1 MTSSSFRS
9 DIQGLRALAVL
20 SVVIY
25 HISPKHLMGGFIG
38 VDIFFVISGYL
49 IIGQICQK
57 LENNKFSLVDF
68 YVKRF
73 KRLFPAYIAVAT
85 ITSFFA
91 FVYFLPSE
99 FSAYASSL
107 AYSSFYLSNFY
118 FYSKSGY
125 FDSELQGNPLLHTW
139 SLSVEEQF
147 YAVMPFILILCF
159 TNLKKYKYI
168 GLVSI
173 GFASFFASLILSH
186 TDINFAFFSPF
197 TRFWQFIAGG
207 FAAIYLTRV
216 TLTYVTREAIN
227 AISLFTLIA
236 CILFMGHDD
245 FPGTKVIIPTL
256 AITLF
261 LGLSKPGSVT
271 YKLTSINIAKF
282 FGNISYSLYLWH
294 WPVIIFY
301 PLILQEEPT
310 QLHKLYILC
319 ISVILGIFGYYW
331 VEERFRRG
339 KSKPLNVGLTTAALT
354 LALTL
359 TVWKTQPVHNS
370 LFTTEQKALEGY
382 LFYETPHFRADT
394 CFLTSDSNGIENFD
408 KDVCIQSS
416 DKKENIVL
424 IGDSHAAHWFSSLHE
439 AVSPNQSLSQI
450 TASGCKP
457 TRESTGEN
465 RCVQLIEWAYDE
477 ALFNTKFSKVIIS
490 ARWLEK
496 DIPNLI
502 RSVELL
508 NSRGLEVIV
517 MGPIIEY
524 FQPLPRILA
533 ISDDSLDISKSS
545 NFDKVEKIDAKIHR
559 EVTKVGAKY
568 FSTLKA
574 MCSSPTEC
582 LSQVDGVPAQFDY
595 GHLTEAGAQ
604 KVLEKF
610 KYL

>member
-1 MTSSSFRS
+1 M
-9 DIQGLRALAVL
+9 
-20 SVVIY
+20 
-25 HISPKHLMGGFIG
+25 
-38 VDIFFVISGYL
+38 
-49 IIGQICQK
+49 
-57 LENNKFSLVDF
+57 
-68 YVKRF
+68 
-73 KRLFPAYIAVAT
+73 
-85 ITSFFA
+85 
-91 FVYFLPSE
+91 
-99 FSAYASSL
+99 
-107 AYSSFYLSNFY
+107 
-118 FYSKSGY
+118 
-125 FDSELQGNPLLHTW
+125 
-139 SLSVEEQF
+139 
-147 YAVMPFILILCF
+147 
-159 TNLKKYKYI
+159 
-168 GLVSI
+168 
-173 GFASFFASLILSH
+173 
-186 TDINFAFFSPF
+186 
-197 TRFWQFIAGG
+197 
-207 FAAIYLTRV
+207 
-216 TLTYVTREAIN
+216 
-227 AISLFTLIA
+227 
-236 CILFMGHDD
+236 
-245 FPGTKVIIPTL
+245 
-256 AITLF
+256 
-261 LGLSKPGSVT
+261 
-271 YKLTSINIAKF
+271 
-282 FGNISYSLYLWH
+282 
-294 WPVIIFY
+294 
-301 PLILQEEPT
+301 ILQEEPT